1 LVALLTAEPFSDRA
15 ETFAAQGSAFLIV
28 SDFAAAE
35 YASAMARHCRTGDFT
50 IEQARTA
57 LASFDGWVAGAA
69 HLIEVLPVDMALAAG
84 FLRRLTLPL
93 RTPDAI
99 HIAMTQRIGASL
111 VTFDRRLAAA
121 AQALGVPV
129 AEA

>member
-84 FLRRLTLPL
+84 FLRRLPL